1 MFDSLYKRS
10 IVYINH
16 KSVMVDSL
24 YKRSIVYINHKSVM
38 VDSLLNVLLFILITS
53 QSWLT
58 LC

>member
-16 KSVMVDSL
+16 KSVMFDSL
-24 YKRSIVYINHKSVM
+24 YKRSIVYINHKSFM

-53 QSWLT
+53 QSWST